1 MSLFD
6 TLGSTPGNTPMNP
19 LAMVQQ
25 LKQNPAMLLRNA
37 GYNVPANITNPQQIV
52 NHLLQTGQISNGRLA
67 QAQQMMRMMK

>member
-6 TLGSTPGNTPMNP
+6 TLGSTPTNP

-25 LKQNPAMLLRNA
+25 LRQNPAMMLRQA